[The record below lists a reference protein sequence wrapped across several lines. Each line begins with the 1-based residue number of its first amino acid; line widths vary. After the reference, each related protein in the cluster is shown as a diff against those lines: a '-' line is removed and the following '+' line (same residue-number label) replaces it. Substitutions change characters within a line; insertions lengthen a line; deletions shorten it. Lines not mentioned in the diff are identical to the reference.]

1 MVYNFYVVGRVH
13 MKGLFLALG
22 IFLLSLTATQVAFAG
37 VLGDNEA
44 KVVEAA
50 KGVYEFEGLK
60 YKVDPSYINQL
71 IEYFS
76 SDDEDITREQK
87 DEVLQ
92 SVYGYIETGV
102 QEGYLIAVKDQPN
115 QEVITPVTEDPEKDT
130 SEEAP
135 GITVPDTDNSE
146 IDDTNTGSADHVV
159 AEPVDENK
167 EAVLPTPE
175 PNNLSI
181 VDEEKTQGITVDNE
195 NDTNITG
202 NPIIKNTGFNLNRT
216 VIMTV
221 GMGMLMLLG
230 IIITIRYDYFAQSD
244 E

>member
-1 MVYNFYVVGRVH
+1 

-50 KGVYEFEGLK
+50 KGIYEFEGLK
-60 YKVDPSYINQL
+60 YQVDPSYINQL

-76 SDDEDITREQK
+76 SDDEDLTREQK

-92 SVYGYIETGV
+92 SVYNYIEIGV
-102 QEGYLIAVKDQPN
+102 QEGYLIAVKDQTN
-115 QEVITPVTEDPEKDT
+115 QEVITPVTEIPENDT

-135 GITVPDTDNSE
+135 GITIPDTDNSE
-146 IDDTNTGSADHVV
+146 IGDTDTGSSNHEE
-159 AEPVDENK
+159 AEPVDDNVA
-167 EAVLPTPE
+167 AVLPTPE
-175 PNNLSI
+175 PTNTSI
-181 VDEEKTQGITVDNE
+181 VDEEIGLGITVDNE
-195 NDTNITG
+195 NDTIIIG

-216 VIMTV
+216 VSMTV

-230 IIITIRYDYFAQSD
+230 IIVTIKYDYFAQSD